1 MVSLG
6 ILHYIYI
13 IMTIVIIVTL
23 LMKKE
28 IVLPCI
34 IGTFLIGIVYSG
46 NLLKAV
52 QIMYNSV
59 VESGTQ
65 FLGIIVVISLVV
77 AMSRSL
83 SDIGSDELM
92 MKPIKKVIRTKKM
105 AFFVIGFVML
115 IVSWFIW
122 PSPAVALIGALLLPA
137 ALEVGLP
144 AIWAASAMN
153 LFGHGMGLSSDFFIQ
168 GAPAIT
174 GKAAGVSTLAVMKAM
189 LPLWIVMSVVTVGV
203 AFFMMLRDLK
213 KNPQYENEIAATL
226 APEAEV
232 NGVIEED
239 NSKSKSSAARLFI
252 AVITPA
258 AFIIDVI
265 FMCKYHIVGGDA
277 TALVGG
283 TAIIIMSIV
292 TVLHGNLSES
302 LERITDNLKE
312 GFIFGIKIF
321 APVIVIA
328 SFFFMGSEETAKTI
342 LGPNA
347 RGLLND
353 IGMYLAGIIPM
364 AKFPIALMQ
373 AAIGGI
379 TGLDG
384 SGFSG
389 LPLVGSLAQTFST
402 ATGGNREVLA
412 ALGQIAT
419 VWVGGGTII
428 PWGVIPVAAICNV
441 KPTELARRNLIPVLA
456 GLLATIVVAMF
467 MI

>member
-1 MVSLG
+1 MVTLG

-13 IMTIVIIVTL
+13 FMTIIIIGTL
-23 LMKKE
+23 LLKKE

-34 IGTFLIGIVYSG
+34 IGTFLIGLFYSHS
-46 NLLKAV
+46 LLKAI

-59 VESGTQ
+59 VSSATE

-77 AMSRSL
+77 AMSKSL
-83 SDIGSDELM
+83 GDIGADELM
-92 MKPIKKVIRTKKM
+92 MRPIKKIIKNKKI
-105 AFFVIGFVML
+105 AYFVIGFVML

-122 PSPAVALIGALLLPA
+122 PSPAVALVGALLLPA
-137 ALEVGLP
+137 GLEVGLP

-153 LFGHGMGLSSDFFIQ
+153 LFGHGIGLSSDFFIQ

-174 GKAAGVSTLAVMKAM
+174 GKAAGISTLAVMKAS
-189 LPLWIVMSVVTVGV
+189 LPLWLVMSVVTITVS
-203 AFFMMLRDLK
+203 FIMLLRDLK
-213 KNPQYENEIAATL
+213 KNPSSEVATTIAETKISEIK
-226 APEAEV
+226 
-232 NGVIEED
+232 EEI
-239 NSKSKSSAARLFI
+239 KYPPARLFI
-252 AVITPA
+252 AIATPL

-265 FMCKYHIVGGDA
+265 IMSKYHIVGGDA

-283 TAIIIMSIV
+283 TSIIIMSVV
-292 TVLHGNLSES
+292 TLIRGSLSES
-302 LERITDNLKE
+302 LETITDNVKE

-328 SFFFMGSEETAKTI
+328 AFFFMGSENTAKQI
-342 LGPNA
+342 LGSDA

-353 IGMYLAGIIPM
+353 IGIYLSSIIPM
-364 AKFPIALMQ
+364 SKFPIACMQ
-373 AAIGGI
+373 AIIGGI

-402 ATGGNREVLA
+402 ATNANKDVLA
-412 ALGQIAT
+412 ALGQIST

-441 KPTELARRNLIPVLA
+441 KPAELARVNLIPVLS
-456 GLLATIVVAMF
+456 GLVATVIVAMF
-467 MI
+467 MM